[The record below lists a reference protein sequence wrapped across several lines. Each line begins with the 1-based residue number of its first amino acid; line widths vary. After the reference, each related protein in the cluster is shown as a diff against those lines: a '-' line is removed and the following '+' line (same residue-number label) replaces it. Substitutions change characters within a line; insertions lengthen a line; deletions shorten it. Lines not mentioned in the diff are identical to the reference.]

1 MSYTSLTTALTLYY
15 GGTLGLE
22 QAAAYGGVGTSKLAS
37 ELRSRGFDVREE
49 DCDVLA
55 EAAN

>member
-1 MSYTSLTTALTLYY
+1 MSYTSLTTALTLYH
-15 GGTLGLE
+15 GGTFSLE
-22 QAAAYGGVGTSKLAS
+22 QAATYGGVEANKLAS

-49 DCDVLA
+49 DCDVLV

>member
-1 MSYTSLTTALTLYY
+1 MSYTSLTTALTLYR

-22 QAAAYGGVGTSKLAS
+22 QAASYGGVAPGKLVS

-49 DCDVLA
+49 DWDALA
-55 EAAN
+55 QTAN

>member
-22 QAAAYGGVGTSKLAS
+22 QAASYGGVGTGKLAS

-49 DCDVLA
+49 DWDVLV